1 MNYASANG
9 KLAALNLAGSLG
21 GGAVSG
27 DLSPRGDVQAIRLKS
42 NDLGAL
48 LGFAGLY
55 QHMEGGQA
63 SLDLL
68 GTPDTSYVGTLQV
81 VNFTLVNEPRLSR
94 IVGSSSG
101 GENGQTLSQALGQN
115 LQTERAFFD
124 QASAKLS
131 YAGST
136 LRVTDGI
143 LRGPVFGSSFN
154 GILYNGKGQI
164 DISGSFMPAYGLNR
178 MFGAIPVLGQIL
190 GNGNEGGLIGIT
202 YRLDGPFA
210 SPTLVVNPISV
221 IAPGIFRQIF
231 SYN

>member
-1 MNYASANG
+1 M
-9 KLAALNLAGSLG
+9 AALNLGGIVG

-27 DLSPRGDVQAIRLKS
+27 DLSPRGEQQAIRLRS
-42 NDLGAL
+42 ADLGAL

-55 QHMEGGQA
+55 QHMQGGQA
-63 SLDLL
+63 TLDLL
-68 GTPDTSYVGTLQV
+68 GTADTSYQGTLQLT
-81 VNFTLVNEPRLSR
+81 NFTLVDEPRLSR
-94 IVGSSSG
+94 IVGSSG
-101 GENGQTLSQALGQN
+101 GQSDQTLSQAVGQP
-115 LQTERAFFD
+115 LLTERAFFD
-124 QASAKLS
+124 HASAKLN
-131 YAGST
+131 YTGST
-136 LRVTDGI
+136 LKVADGI
-143 LRGPVFGSSFN
+143 VRGPVFGSSFN
-154 GILYNGKGQI
+154 GTLYNAKGQI

-231 SYN
+231 SYQ